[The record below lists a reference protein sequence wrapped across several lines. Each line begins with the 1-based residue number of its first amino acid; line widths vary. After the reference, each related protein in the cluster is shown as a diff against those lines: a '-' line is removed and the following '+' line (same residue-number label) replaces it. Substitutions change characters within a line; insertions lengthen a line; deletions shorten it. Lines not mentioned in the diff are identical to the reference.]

1 MESRGRA
8 DQGEYLQRRNESCAR
23 SFSLPSLILDVVA
36 LDVFQTFNQVGLAVK
51 KVTGGSQQPW
61 VSNSPI
67 EGDFYFA
74 GK

>member
-1 MESRGRA
+1 LRCRTGRLSTTSPA
-8 DQGEYLQRRNESCAR
+8 TLAQIPG
-23 SFSLPSLILDVVA
+23 

-51 KVTGGSQQPW
+51 KATDGSQQPW
-61 VSNSPI
+61 VSISPI